1 MKKLL
6 MTFALLI
13 GLLSFQ
19 PNAHAAYPD
28 WLNGDRDYVLTDG
41 HMGTAWY
48 MKKSS
53 LNVEQYNPPI
63 YIISVSVYT
72 VDNADCGNTNF
83 SNVRIMRFRCDWDS
97 RAD

>member
-1 MKKLL
+1 
-6 MTFALLI
+6 
-13 GLLSFQ
+13 
-19 PNAHAAYPD
+19 
-28 WLNGDRDYVLTDG
+28 
-41 HMGTAWY
+41 

-63 YIISVSVYT
+63 YFISVSVYT